1 MTTPRREYSSLCWRS
16 LSALRRRLL
25 TEVSDRCD
33 LVDTC
38 YTQLQWQQLCVAVL
52 LHAAVE

>member
-38 YTQLQWQQLCVAVL
+38 YTQLQWQRLCVAVL